1 MRKTD
6 EKIKVL
12 VVDDSPYSRQT
23 IKKIVESVRNFEVV
37 AVAANGKEAISR
49 LFFSKPDVVLLDIEM
64 PEMDGFSFLR
74 WMLQNHP
81 VPVIVVSSRND
92 TQSVFRCLDFGA
104 VDFISKP
111 TARASKELES
121 LAGDL
126 IKKINALADLG
137 MDKVKRRVDLLAQSA
152 RVAGR
157 RVYSGTVDLV
167 AIGSSTGGPLA
178 LQVLLPALPAD
189 FTAPIVVSQHMPA
202 GFTRS
207 FAERLNSLCSLE
219 VREASDKDIVTPGR
233 VLIAPGDR
241 NMVFERRRS
250 NIVVRM
256 VEPSESDRHVPS
268 VDIMMSG
275 AAQEFGANTLG
286 VLLTG
291 MGNDGSIGMLEIVKK
306 GGYTIAESEETAVI
320 FGMPQEA
327 IAAQAVSKV
336 LPLEEIPGEVLR
348 ICQGG
353 NGAGR
358 VPGAVVRGQEKL

>member
-1 MRKTD
+1 MRNTN

-12 VVDDSPYSRQT
+12 VVDDSPYSRLT

-74 WMLQNHP
+74 WMLQNRP
-81 VPVIVVSSRND
+81 VPVIVISSRND
-92 TQSVFRCLDFGA
+92 TQSVFRCLDLGA
-104 VDFISKP
+104 VDFVPKP
-111 TARASKELES
+111 TTSVSSDLELV
-121 LAGDL
+121 AGDL
-126 IKKINALADLG
+126 MEKINALADLG
-137 MDKVKRRVDLLAQSA
+137 MDKVKQRVDLLAKSL

-157 RVYSGTVDLV
+157 RVYSDRVDLV
-167 AIGSSTGGPLA
+167 TIGSSTGGPLA
-178 LQVLLPALPAD
+178 LQVLLSVLPAD

-202 GFTRS
+202 GFTRP
-207 FAERLNSLCSLE
+207 FAKRLNSLCSLE
-219 VREASDKDIVTPGR
+219 VREASDKDAVTPGR
-233 VLIAPGDR
+233 VLIVPGNR
-241 NMVFERRRS
+241 NMVFERRRG
-250 NIVVRM
+250 NVVARI
-256 VEPSESDRHVPS
+256 VEPSASDRYVPS
-268 VDIMMSG
+268 VDTMMIG

-286 VLLTG
+286 IILTG
-291 MGNDGSIGMLEIVKK
+291 MGNDGRNGMLEIVKK

-348 ICQGG
+348 VCQGDYG
-353 NGAGR
+353 ISSGQE
-358 VPGAVVRGQEKL
+358 AVVRGR